1 MVRRLAAPLKT
12 SPNSTTALYRDTGD
26 MESTFVKSTQ
36 EVLQRVADVA
46 SELRENFPVP
56 DQGALSGIS
65 RVSGY
70 LNLLYHQ
77 VSFHSVLKPLTSNT
91 ILVYYACYSAVLV
104 HASWDSCQKNRPS
117 DRNSRTHSITS
128 TNLSRIGK
136 ENLTNLGISARAK
149 SIRYELESLIICQHK
164 QAF

>member
-1 MVRRLAAPLKT
+1 MVCQLAAPFKI
-12 SPNSTTALYRDTGD
+12 SPNSTTALYRDTGN

-46 SELRENFPVP
+46 CELRENFPVP

-77 VSFHSVLKPLTSNT
+77 VSFHSVLKPLISDT
-91 ILVYYACYSAVLV
+91 IPVYHARYSAVLV
-104 HASWDSCQKNRPS
+104 HA
-117 DRNSRTHSITS
+117 
-128 TNLSRIGK
+128 G
-136 ENLTNLGISARAK
+136 
-149 SIRYELESLIICQHK
+149 
-164 QAF
+164 

>member
-12 SPNSTTALYRDTGD
+12 SPNSTTALYRNAGD

-36 EVLQRVADVA
+36 EVLQRVAGVA

-77 VSFHSVLKPLTSNT
+77 VSFHSVLKLLISNT
-91 ILVYYACYSAVLV
+91 ISVYHACYSTVLV
-104 HASWDSCQKNRPS
+104 HGS
-117 DRNSRTHSITS
+117 
-128 TNLSRIGK
+128 
-136 ENLTNLGISARAK
+136 
-149 SIRYELESLIICQHK
+149 
-164 QAF
+164 

>member
-1 MVRRLAAPLKT
+1 M
-12 SPNSTTALYRDTGD
+12 
-26 MESTFVKSTQ
+26 KSTQ

-77 VSFHSVLKPLTSNT
+77 VSFYSALKPLISN
-91 ILVYYACYSAVLV
+91 IISVYRACYSAVPV
-104 HASWDSCQKNRPS
+104 HAS
-117 DRNSRTHSITS
+117 
-128 TNLSRIGK
+128 
-136 ENLTNLGISARAK
+136 
-149 SIRYELESLIICQHK
+149 
-164 QAF
+164 